1 MNCDCFVGRAG
12 TRSSNSTGQP
22 SRGKSFAA
30 PFYAFRA
37 ALHPSVNTVGGKKS
51 HDFGR
56 ILTLLPLDL
65 KFPICLWSAAACC
78 RFAVARLVASCIQQ
92 SKWETQHGKPRCPQ
106 RQQAAALHS
115 AGKPAHK
122 FCNRRVAGEQRQDVP
137 SNLLL
142 LPRPFVVILR
152 TSGRMVITPQSD
164 PTDQSEGGNAASPNR
179 RRRKIIKPYAL
190 MDKIPA
196 PVKNKNKH
204 TVFLLT
210 ANIRFVNNHSGFLSV
225 QNVCFY

>member
-1 MNCDCFVGRAG
+1 MCIFITTIRRMEGGNSLNCDCFVGRAG

-122 FCNRRVAGEQRQDVP
+122 FCNRRIPREQRQDAPYYRISLPFFP
-137 SNLLL
+137 S
-142 LPRPFVVILR
+142 FF
-152 TSGRMVITPQSD
+152 SC
-164 PTDQSEGGNAASPNR
+164 
-179 RRRKIIKPYAL
+179 K
-190 MDKIPA
+190 
-196 PVKNKNKH
+196 
-204 TVFLLT
+204 VFLGNPHFFRHTQGYVLP
-210 ANIRFVNNHSGFLSV
+210 
-225 QNVCFY
+225 